1 MRAPRYR
8 VNRARP
14 PRNTLWCK
22 WLWRSRVATTGAFG
36 LARGGVVELPGD
48 PAYCVRE
55 LLYWRLCTYRH
66 GLSRRIYD
74 RYRLQRTWSAE
85 DAAAWWADVT

>member
-14 PRNTLWCK
+14 PRGQSWCA
-22 WLWRSRVATTGAFG
+22 WLWRRRAAATGWFG
-36 LARGGVVELPGD
+36 LVHGGQVELQGD

-55 LLYWRLCTYRH
+55 LLQRRLCTYRH